1 MNAWTKGI
9 ITVFLCVS
17 FLFLAVFGVQCV
29 YGYLFPVKFETEIE
43 QACAE
48 SEIEQAVVFAL
59 VNVESHFDENA
70 SSSKGAVGLM
80 QVMPSTAQE
89 VADTLGMKDF
99 DLKVPEQNVRIGTAY
114 FAKLLKRFENLKV
127 ALAAYN
133 AGPANVSSWLKDERY
148 SDDGK
153 TLKDIPFE
161 ETKNYIEKFD
171 KNYRYYSKKI

>member
-1 MNAWTKGI
+1 MNAWAKGI
-9 ITVFLCVS
+9 ITIFFCLS

-48 SEIEQAVVFAL
+48 SGVERAVVFSL
-59 VNVESHFDENA
+59 INVESHFDENA

-80 QVMPSTAQE
+80 QIMPGTAQE
-89 VADTLGMKDF
+89 VAISLGIKDF
-99 DLKVPEQNVRIGTAY
+99 DLQEPEQNIRIGTAY
-114 FAKLLKRFENLKV
+114 LAKLLKRFEDLKV
-127 ALAAYN
+127 ALASYN
-133 AGPANVSSWLKDERY
+133 AGPSNVSAWLKDERY

-153 TLKDIPFE
+153 TLKDIPFA
-161 ETKNYIEKFD
+161 ETKNYIEKFE